1 MLRCYQASAWNF
13 QAMVD
18 AIPNREFGAL
28 YPGSTGVRRS
38 DKVVVMEFDDKK
50 LVLTFHEG
58 DQKCRNAK
66 SVPA

>member
-1 MLRCYQASAWNF
+1 
-13 QAMVD
+13 MVD

-28 YPGSTGVRRS
+28 YPGSTGVRRRA
-38 DKVVVMEFDDKK
+38 KVVVMEFDDKK